1 MANENVND
9 IPDNESTGSN
19 DDDAVTSP
27 TTECQICSNPIP
39 RNPNK
44 QTSSKHPLQGPKPPT
59 LVSPPPQSLSI
70 NPNNSFARVIPSRS
84 QPINANRTHA
94 DVVRSTPPPKTSRT
108 TPQDPTLAALWMNS
122 NAARGC
128 ATSQAAALWTFDDAA
143 ENGEILHHRF
153 HPYLRPVG
161 QQPPRTVDFLSRMEN
176 GGSPSLYPS
185 QIDEQMP
192 LRTVDFLSGVNNH
205 PWRMVD
211 FLSQMEAASS
221 ARPEQVPRANPPIEM
236 VVEWASSLRVGDGK
250 RRKVDLNLKL

>member
-94 DVVRSTPPPKTSRT
+94 DVVRSTP
-108 TPQDPTLAALWMNS
+108 NS
-122 NAARGC
+122 
-128 ATSQAAALWTFDDAA
+128 T
-143 ENGEILHHRF
+143 
-153 HPYLRPVG
+153 
-161 QQPPRTVDFLSRMEN
+161 
-176 GGSPSLYPS
+176 
-185 QIDEQMP
+185 
-192 LRTVDFLSGVNNH
+192 
-205 PWRMVD
+205 
-211 FLSQMEAASS
+211 
-221 ARPEQVPRANPPIEM
+221 
-236 VVEWASSLRVGDGK
+236 
-250 RRKVDLNLKL
+250 